1 MLEFS
6 NKLIA
11 VQNDKADMKKTI
23 KTLLLIS
30 VLILMTSV
38 LFAQNTSQAVM
49 QVRVEVVSGA
59 QITQMTNQ
67 DISNQIVRDQNGKTD
82 NGMINLGSFTLLTP
96 DGVQF
101 SARIEDS
108 ITFNA
113 NDENWFDILTKADR
127 NQIETGKTEINITG
141 MMTAGN
147 IIKGQYS
154 GKQIAVIEYY

>member
-1 MLEFS
+1 
-6 NKLIA
+6 
-11 VQNDKADMKKTI
+11 MKKTI
-23 KTLLLIS
+23 KTILLIT
-30 VLILMTSV
+30 VLTLMTSA

-59 QITQMTNQ
+59 QITQMTSE
-67 DISNQIVRDQNGKTD
+67 DIGNQITRGQNGD
-82 NGMINLGSFTLLTP
+82 ANSGMINLGSFTLITP

-113 NDENWFDILTKADR
+113 NDKNWFDILTKADR
-127 NQIETGKTEINITG
+127 NQIENGKTEINITG
-141 MMTAGN
+141 IIAAGN
-147 IIKGQYS
+147 IKKGQYT